1 MAQRIAIA
9 IGAGIVAA
17 LLFAAGAKPTALA
30 LILPFLAP
38 LPIVIASLSWGVGMG
53 VIALLTAVGGV
64 AVADPAS
71 AAVFGFAIAL
81 PAWAL
86 GALALLQARFFN
98 RNKTAADQPLEWCP
112 VGIVVTA
119 AAVIGSL
126 LGLAA
131 LVSLIAA
138 YSGYDKGVEELSKQI
153 APLFQTTFADMIAL
167 PSGVTAEQFANEVV
181 REAPPILAPGAF
193 VLFCGNL
200 YLGARVAQVSHALK
214 RPWPDLPESLVL
226 PRALGVALIFGLG
239 LALTLGDP
247 YRLAAWIV
255 VGAFATAFALQGLAL
270 AHALT
275 RGMQYRNPLLFVLY
289 LACAW
294 ESAWLLPALAFAGV
308 MESFLSLRARRVAAA
323 NAKTLNQR
331 ES

>member
-38 LPIVIASLSWGVGMG
+38 LPIVIASFSWGVDIG
-53 VIALLTAVGGV
+53 VIAALTAVGGV
-64 AVADPAS
+64 AATDPAS
-71 AAVFGFAIAL
+71 ALVFGAAIAL

-86 GALALLQARFFN
+86 TALALMRARLF
-98 RNKTAADQPLEWCP
+98 RQIKTASDRPLEWCP
-112 VGIVVTA
+112 IGTVVTVA
-119 AAVIGSL
+119 AIVGCLI
-126 LGLAA
+126 GLAA
-131 LVSLIAA
+131 LISLIAA
-138 YSGYDKGVEELSKQI
+138 YGGYENGVEELSKQI
-153 APLFQTTFADMIAL
+153 APLFQTTFADLIAL
-167 PSGVTAEQFANEVV
+167 PSGVTAEQFANEFV

-193 VLFCGNL
+193 VLLCANL
-200 YLGARVAQVSHALK
+200 YVGARVAQVSSALK
-214 RPWPDLPESLVL
+214 RPWPDLPEALVL
-226 PRALGVALIFGLG
+226 SRALGIALIIGLG
-239 LALTLGDP
+239 LALALGDP

-294 ESAWLLPALAFAGV
+294 LSAWLLPALALAGV
-308 MESFLSLRARRVAAA
+308 MESFLSLRARRLAAA